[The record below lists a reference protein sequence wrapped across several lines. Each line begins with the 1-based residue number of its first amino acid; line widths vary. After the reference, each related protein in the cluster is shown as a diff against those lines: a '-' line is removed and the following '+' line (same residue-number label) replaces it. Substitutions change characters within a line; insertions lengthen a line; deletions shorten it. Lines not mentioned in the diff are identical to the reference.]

1 MKIDS
6 TLTNRSGQTLDVT
19 YYDIDDEKELGDKK
33 VRGVHAYCFC
43 GDKLIIVYAE
53 GKGYWTLPGGGVEP
67 GESITE
73 AVARE
78 VLEETSMRV
87 IKQELIGYQDI
98 FEPDK
103 INTQTRHICLVEPVG
118 EFESDPD
125 GDITEIKLV
134 DPKDLKQYFDWGV
147 VGDRL
152 LERALE
158 KFSKLEI

>member
-1 MKIDS
+1 MKIES
-6 TLTNRSGQTLDVT
+6 TLTNRLGQELKVT
-19 YYDIDDEKELGDKK
+19 YRDIDDEKELGDRK

-43 GDKLIIVYAE
+43 GGKLVIVYAE

-73 AVARE
+73 AVTRE
-78 VLEETSMRV
+78 VLEETNMRV

-103 INTQTRHICLVEPVG
+103 INTQTRHICLVEPIG

-125 GDITEIKLV
+125 GDVTEIKLV

-147 VGDRL
+147 VGNRL

-158 KFSKLEI
+158 KLSKLK

>member
-43 GDKLIIVYAE
+43 GDKLVIVYAE
-53 GKGYWTLPGGGVEP
+53 DKGYWTPPGGGVEP

-78 VLEETSMRV
+78 VLEETNMRV

-98 FEPDK
+98 FESDK
-103 INTQTRHICLVEPVG
+103 INTQTRHICLVESIG

-125 GDITEIKLV
+125 GDVTEIKLV